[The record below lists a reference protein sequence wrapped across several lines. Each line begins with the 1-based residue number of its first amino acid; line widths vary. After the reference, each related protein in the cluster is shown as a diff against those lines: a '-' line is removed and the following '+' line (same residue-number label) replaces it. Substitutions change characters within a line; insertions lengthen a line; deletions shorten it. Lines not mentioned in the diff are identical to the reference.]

1 MALLTTFCVSE
12 EDMDREIDGGGSCY
26 TLIRN
31 IRGLCLMKW
40 PSETLQNLANFWNTK
55 THIVLVLRKNVGRKY
70 KQKKKPC
77 IFVFQ
82 KYEKIQSVSLV

>member
-26 TLIRN
+26 TLFRN

-40 PSETLQNLANFWNTK
+40 PIETLQNLANFWNTK

-70 KQKKKPC
+70 KQKKSHVYSYSKNMKK
-77 IFVFQ
+77 FRVFH
-82 KYEKIQSVSLV
+82 